1 MRSKNY
7 LLASLLLSIIPTS
20 CFSAEIFIIVALV
33 QRSIINISQL
43 KDMLLSAI
51 EFFCVIARRVKYG
64 CIGLFFT
71 VSRMATSAFGNSS
84 STTTTDNNTMSAEER
99 MAVEAAE
106 ANTALETART
116 ADAIEEQETRMT
128 QEARNR
134 LVEKSRDILNTY
146 RNAVGNDISEC
157 VKDRLLLDKAK
168 AFVRDEENGQ
178 IVYLTKRKEELEVYH
193 KELDKG
199 IQKLTAFVKS
209 AEEEKSSKKEV
220 NVPVDELAVPGDIHS
235 AQMLILSAENAANN
249 DALYFL
255 DNALANHRISLHDHL
270 IAVRKLT
277 KTQFLVKAH
286 LLKIGQVKA
295 SEAITQNAWS

>member
-1 MRSKNY
+1 
-7 LLASLLLSIIPTS
+7 
-20 CFSAEIFIIVALV
+20 
-33 QRSIINISQL
+33 
-43 KDMLLSAI
+43 
-51 EFFCVIARRVKYG
+51 
-64 CIGLFFT
+64 
-71 VSRMATSAFGNSS
+71 
-84 STTTTDNNTMSAEER
+84 
-99 MAVEAAE
+99 
-106 ANTALETART
+106 
-116 ADAIEEQETRMT
+116 
-128 QEARNR
+128 
-134 LVEKSRDILNTY
+134 LNTY

-178 IVYLTKRKEELEVYH
+178 IAYLTKRREGLEVYH

-235 AQMLILSAENAANN
+235 AQMLILSAENAAIN

-255 DNALANHRISLHDHL
+255 DKALADSRISLHDHL

-277 KTQFLVKAH
+277 KTQFLVK
-286 LLKIGQVKA
+286 GQG
-295 SEAITQNAWS
+295 SLTQNWTAEGVQRHYSEREELNMFAVYEWYTSNVTSFHNIKK

>member
-1 MRSKNY
+1 MT
-7 LLASLLLSIIPTS
+7 AGT
-20 CFSAEIFIIVALV
+20 
-33 QRSIINISQL
+33 
-43 KDMLLSAI
+43 
-51 EFFCVIARRVKYG
+51 
-64 CIGLFFT
+64 
-71 VSRMATSAFGNSS
+71 FGNLSS
-84 STTTTDNNTMSAEER
+84 STTTDNNTMSAEER
-99 MAVEAAE
+99 MAAEAAE
-106 ANTALETART
+106 ANTAVEIVRA
-116 ADAIEEQETRMT
+116 AEAKEEQEIRLT

-134 LVEKSRDILNTY
+134 LTEKSRDILNTY
-146 RNAVGNDISEC
+146 RNAAGEDISDC
-157 VKDRLLLDKAK
+157 VKDQLLLDKAK

-220 NVPVDELAVPGDIHS
+220 SVDELAIPSDIHS
-235 AQMLILSAENAANN
+235 AQMLILSAENAAIN

-255 DNALANHRISLHDHL
+255 DKALADSRISLHVHL